1 MRENITLAILP
12 KISRF
17 GIVNR
22 KKEEELVEDF
32 IKKLNIK
39 TPNMNKKI
47 RELSGGNQQ
56 KALLARWL
64 ATNPRLMIMDE
75 PTRGIDV
82 GAKGEIEKIIKEL
95 VESGI
100 SIIMIAAEINE
111 LIRSCSRIF
120 VMRDG
125 VRIGELGGDEIS
137 EEMIIHTI
145 AENSDGRAD

>member
-100 SIIMIAAEINE
+100 SIIMIAAELNE